1 MAAATSQPAL
11 MTVGEDSV
19 IRIWVEVTVGPMLG
33 PAQGLGLSRPALPQ
47 QQAGPAAP
55 GSGSGGARLQALP
68 AKGEPWW
75 AQVLSLLNISLKQLS

>member
-33 PAQGLGLSRPALPQ
+33 PAQGSSPGRPAMAQ
-47 QQAGPAAP
+47 QPAGPTAS
-55 GSGSGGARLQALP
+55 GGGSGGTRLQAAP
-68 AKGEPWW
+68 AQGG
-75 AQVLSLLNISLKQLS
+75 SR

>member
-33 PAQGLGLSRPALPQ
+33 PAQGLGLGRPAQ
-47 QQAGPAAP
+47 QQAGSAAP
-55 GSGSGGARLQALP
+55 GGGSGGAP
-68 AKGEPWW
+68 PVKGELRW
-75 AQVLSLLNISLKQLS
+75 AQELCATLDMSSGAEVAMF